1 MRPER
6 FLLAWAVVLSAA
18 DFAPAH
24 ADTIRVTIDNLVF
37 TPASISAK
45 VGDTVE
51 WVNNDVFAH
60 TATVRGDWDVMIA
73 PKKTARF
80 VLKKAGDVEYF
91 CRFHP
96 NMKGRIAVG
105 PK

>member
-1 MRPER
+1 
-6 FLLAWAVVLSAA
+6 
-18 DFAPAH
+18 
-24 ADTIRVTIDNLVF
+24 
-37 TPASISAK
+37 
-45 VGDTVE
+45 
-51 WVNNDVFAH
+51 
-60 TATVRGDWDVMIA
+60 VRGDWDVMIA

-80 VLKKAGDVEYF
+80 VLTKAGDVEYF

>member
-1 MRPER
+1 MRPGR

-24 ADTIRVTIDNLVF
+24 ADTVRVTIDNLVF
-37 TPASISAK
+37 TPANISAK

-80 VLKKAGDVEYF
+80 VLTKAGDVEYF

>member
-1 MRPER
+1 MRPGR

-18 DFAPAH
+18 DVVPAH

-60 TATVRGDWDVMIA
+60 TATVRGDWDVTIA

-80 VLKKAGDVEYF
+80 VLTKAGDVEYF

-96 NMKGRIAVG
+96 NMKGRIAVA
-105 PK
+105 PD